1 MSVSRRDLARQ
12 SVWFVACI
20 GLLLTA
26 LSLSWQS
33 IARADYLYPLWYEWL
48 HISDHIDQFAPQNQQ
63 GKLGLDALPAE
74 SHHQLFH
81 QIRQSVHRD
90 GDGLRDITYQSASG
104 RVHLLNAE
112 EVVHL
117 HDVARLITLLG
128 HASDWI
134 MPATLI
140 LVLLLTLAEISVR
153 WRRQIALLLS
163 LVLLATALV
172 LVLGPTRVFYA
183 MHVWIFPPENPWFF
197 LLSRFTHDDA
207 NEGPPAIWCY
217 CVCRSCGG
225 FGLVGGIAFIIVVLS
240 APIKSLAGT
249 EKLIAD
255 DCSGG

>member
-140 LVLLLTLAEISVR
+140 LVLLLTLAEISVQ

-197 LLSRFTHDDA
+197 YYQDSLMTTLMKAPQLFGAIAFAVLVGALVWLAVLLSLLWFYQRQLKVWRA
-207 NEGPPAIWCY
+207 LKN
-217 CVCRSCGG
+217 
-225 FGLVGGIAFIIVVLS
+225 
-240 APIKSLAGT
+240 
-249 EKLIAD
+249 
-255 DCSGG
+255 